1 MESLRHYGGK
11 FRGESGWCPLDEIG
25 FGPRR
30 ERRPVSPRLRAI
42 GVGGSIAAAAA
53 VAIAIAVTAAGAR
66 HGSPTPVPAV
76 QSAAAIPA
84 LAPLSA
90 VCPPVEPTWPDLGAL
105 PAGLRP
111 GALKAVV
118 DGQFSGR
125 CPPP

>member
-1 MESLRHYGGK
+1 MYDKVSSLSKQTGSDTPPGA
-11 FRGESGWCPLDEIG
+11 PA
-25 FGPRR
+25 
-30 ERRPVSPRLRAI
+30 PV
-42 GVGGSIAAAAA
+42 
-53 VAIAIAVTAAGAR
+53 
-66 HGSPTPVPAV
+66 TPAQP
-76 QSAAAIPA
+76 AAAIPA

-111 GALKAVV
+111 GALKTVV